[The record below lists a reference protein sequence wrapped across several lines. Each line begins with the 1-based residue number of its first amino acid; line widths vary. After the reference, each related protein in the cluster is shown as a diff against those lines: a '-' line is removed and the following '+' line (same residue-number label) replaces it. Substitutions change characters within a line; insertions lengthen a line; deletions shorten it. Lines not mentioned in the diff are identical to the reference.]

1 MFRTVIS
8 IVQNNVIMIFQNTE
22 DTLLN
27 LLNSITFNKIIFA
40 EKLGL
45 FTVNKSIFQTLFTF
59 ENSSFLL

>member
-8 IVQNNVIMIFQNTE
+8 IVQNNVIIIFQNTE